1 MNIDLQTVLNIAG
14 VTALTSIYEKFL
26 TIFPAPL
33 HWVVSLI
40 VLVSLVVAFI
50 TLIRFH
56 WLFLL
61 LLVVLLPLAFPVLSS
76 IFTGLY
82 DLFVYLVHQVV
93 SGMPKGVTITTK

>member
-1 MNIDLQTVLNIAG
+1 LDLTTVLNISG
-14 VTALTSIYEKFL
+14 ITAITQIYEKFL
-26 TIFPAPL
+26 SIFPAPL

-61 LLVVLLPLAFPVLSS
+61 LLIILIPLAFPVLKS
-76 IFTGLY
+76 IFSGLY
-82 DLFVYLVHQVV
+82 DFFFYLVHQVAA
-93 SGMPKGVTITTK
+93 GMPKKLP